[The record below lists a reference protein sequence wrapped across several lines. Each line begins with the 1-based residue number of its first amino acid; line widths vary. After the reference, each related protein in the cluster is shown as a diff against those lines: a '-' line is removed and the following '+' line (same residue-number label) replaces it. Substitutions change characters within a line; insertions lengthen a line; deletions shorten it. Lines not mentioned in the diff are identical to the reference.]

1 MGRKRIAVLM
11 ASIDREYQQDFAAG
25 LVSAGAKYDI
35 DICIFNS
42 QGHMNVDVSTSE
54 TGESRI
60 YDLVGLSDFDGF
72 ISMPATMGNDMALNK
87 LFEVLKP
94 LKGKPHVS
102 IDVVQEGA
110 VAILFDDRISV
121 EEMTEHLI
129 VEHGARRI
137 AFVSGPLDSNVAK
150 NRVDAC
156 RHVMKKHGLALSDDL
171 IFDGKWTRVGGR
183 AAAEKI
189 IAMGGE
195 LPDAV
200 MCGNDDMALSMI
212 ECFNENGIRVPQDL
226 AVTGFDALRESVM
239 RGLTTICRPV
249 DRSARKAIDILN
261 RWIDGIVPTEKTVTL
276 STIPIFGDTCGCV
289 QSIEH
294 IDEKLRALG
303 TERWNL
309 ETILT
314 RVSMFSG
321 TMAGVGDEEEARKKI
336 RDFILGW
343 DIRELYLC
351 VDPAVCR
358 EAPLRSNDQS
368 FPDQMLLL
376 YGSRNGK
383 EYEPHFF
390 PVSDLT
396 PSLHDIRKNPSC
408 LVFCPLYYRGRSF
421 GYVAMDLGNGT
432 GSALYPVLMLLN
444 GTLMSLYLQMNI
456 KRSVSTI
463 ERMANHDIMTG
474 LLNRRGYM
482 QLAPA
487 MLQQAREEGKV
498 FVLLS
503 GDMNHMKDIND
514 HFGHL
519 AGDEAICR
527 MGRALQIVSRQ
538 GMIPVHIS
546 GDEFIAYGL
555 ADSERKAEEIIPL
568 VNSELKRINEEDPWL
583 CDISASLGVYAAVPA
598 EGDSIDS
605 FMTRADRAMYEEK
618 NRYKYGR
625 RKEDFDELLN
635 KSKSPEP

>member
-25 LVSAGAKYDI
+25 LASAGSKYDI
-35 DICIFNS
+35 DICLFNS
-42 QGHMNVDVSTSE
+42 QGHMNVAVSTSE
-54 TGESRI
+54 AGESRI
-60 YDLVGLSDFDGF
+60 YDLVNLSDFDGI
-72 ISMPATMGNDMALNK
+72 ISMPATMGNEMALNK
-87 LFEVLKP
+87 VFEVLKP

-110 VAILFDDRISV
+110 VTILFDDRISV
-121 EEMTEHLI
+121 EELTEHLI
-129 VEHGARRI
+129 TEHGARRI
-137 AFVSGPLDSNVAK
+137 AFVSGPRDSGVAM
-150 NRVDAC
+150 NRVDVC
-156 RHVMKKHGLALSDDL
+156 RNTMRKHGLALSGDL
-171 IFDGKWTRVGGR
+171 IFDGEWTRVGGR
-183 AAAEKI
+183 RAAERI

-212 ECFNENGIRVPQDL
+212 ECFNEAGIRVPQDI

-239 RGLTTICRPV
+239 RGLTTVCRPI
-249 DRSARKAIDILN
+249 DRSARRAIDILSS
-261 RWIDGIVPTEKTVTL
+261 WIDGNVPTEKTVTL

-289 QSIEH
+289 QSTEH
-294 IDEKLRALG
+294 VNEKLRALG
-303 TERWNL
+303 SERWNM

-314 RVSMFSG
+314 HVSMFSG
-321 TMAGVGDEEEARKKI
+321 TMAGVGDEEEARDKI
-336 RDFILGW
+336 RDFIRGW
-343 DIRELYLC
+343 GIRELYLC
-351 VDPAVCR
+351 VDPAICR
-358 EAPLRSNDQS
+358 EVPLPSEHAS
-368 FPDQMLLL
+368 YPDQMLLL

-383 EYEPHFF
+383 EYEPTTF
-390 PVSDLT
+390 PIFDLT
-396 PSLHDIRKNPSC
+396 PSLHDIRKNPAC
-408 LVFCPLYYRGRSF
+408 LVFCPLYYRDRSF

-456 KRSVSTI
+456 KRSASTI

-487 MLQQAREEGKV
+487 MLLKAREEGKV
-498 FVLLS
+498 FALIS
-503 GDMNHMKDIND
+503 GDINHMKDIND

-527 MGRALQIVSRQ
+527 MGRALRIVSAQ

-546 GDEFIAYGL
+546 GDEFLAYGL
-555 ADSERKAEEIIPL
+555 VGSQREAEDIISL
-568 VNSELKRINEEDPWL
+568 VTGELKRMNEEEPWL

-598 EGDSIDS
+598 EGDNIDS
-605 FMTRADRAMYEEK
+605 FMTLADRAMYEDK
-618 NRYKYGR
+618 NRFKYGR
-625 RKEDFDELLN
+625 RKEDFDEMVN
-635 KSKSPEP
+635 KGNDQ